1 MSIENIVESI
11 CKIFI
16 DNLTNELPEISDVL
30 QLQDVI
36 QDAISSTVLES
47 CRIFDEYVTNLES
60 GVQLNSSDIDC
71 D

>member
-1 MSIENIVESI
+1 MSIENIVEYI

-16 DNLTNELPEISDVL
+16 DNLTNELPEIADTL
-30 QLQDVI
+30 QLQDVMPE
-36 QDAISSTVLES
+36 AISSTVLES

-60 GVQLNSSDIDC
+60 SVQLNSNDIDS